1 MGRVAIVASALIRSL
16 RLAAALL
23 LAPVVVPAQSAETGF
38 LNRSVAVGGAQYR
51 YQVYVPANYGSEQ
64 AWPVI
69 LYLHGVGERGNDGL
83 RQTLIGLPAAIRTAA
98 ARYPAIVVM
107 PQVPPDSN
115 WIGAPGDAAMAA
127 LDRTLAEFRTDSAR
141 VYLTGLSMGGNGAW
155 NLAYRFPERFAAL
168 VAVCGFVSTA
178 SPAVPGSKPAV
189 PADSGD
195 AFATLARRLGSLP
208 VWIAHGEI
216 DPVVPV
222 TESRRA
228 AEALRATGGN
238 VRYVEYPGIGHG
250 VWEPTYASPQM
261 VEWLFSQR
269 RNR

>member
-1 MGRVAIVASALIRSL
+1 LIRML
-16 RLAAALL
+16 RFAAALL
-23 LAPVVVPAQSAETGF
+23 LAPVVVSAQSAETGF
-38 LNRSVAVGGAQYR
+38 LNRTVTVGGAQYR
-51 YQVYVPANYGSEQ
+51 YQVYLPANYSVEQ

-115 WIGAPGDAAMAA
+115 WIGTPGDAAMAA

-168 VAVCGFVSTA
+168 VAVCGFVSSA
-178 SPAVPGSKPAV
+178 SPAVPGSRPAV
-189 PADSGD
+189 PTDGGD
-195 AFATLARRLGSLP
+195 AFATLARRLGTLP

-222 TESRRA
+222 SESRRA
-228 AEALRATGGN
+228 AEALRAAGGN

-250 VWEPTYASPQM
+250 VWEPTYASPQL
-261 VEWLFSQR
+261 VGWLFAQR
-269 RNR
+269 RPR

>member
-1 MGRVAIVASALIRSL
+1 VIRLL
-16 RLAAALL
+16 RLAAVLL
-23 LAPVVVPAQSAETGF
+23 CVPLAGSAQQVETGF
-38 LNRSVAVGGAQYR
+38 LNRTVEVNGARYL
-51 YQVYVPANYGSEQ
+51 YQVYVPAGYSVDQ

-69 LYLHGVGERGNDGL
+69 LYLHGVGERGTDGL

-127 LDRTLAEFRTDSAR
+127 LDRTLAEFRTDRER

-168 VAVCGFVSTA
+168 VAVCGFVSSA
-178 SPAVPGSKPAV
+178 SPAVPGSRPAV
-189 PADSGD
+189 PVDGDD
-195 AFATLARRLGSLP
+195 AFATLAGRLGSLP

-222 TESRRA
+222 SESRRA
-228 AEALRATGGN
+228 AEALRTAGGN
-238 VRYVEYPGIGHG
+238 VRYVEYPGVGHG
-250 VWEPTYASPQM
+250 VWEPTYASPQL
-261 VEWLFSQR
+261 VEWLFAQR
-269 RNR
+269 RSR